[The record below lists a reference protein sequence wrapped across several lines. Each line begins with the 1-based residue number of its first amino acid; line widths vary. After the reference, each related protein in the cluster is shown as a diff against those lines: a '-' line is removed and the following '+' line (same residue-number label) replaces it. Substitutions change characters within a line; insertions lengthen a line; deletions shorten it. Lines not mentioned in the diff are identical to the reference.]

1 MVLGIYDTSVS
12 YVSYWAQFKICYF
25 WTHDI
30 ICIFL
35 TSGFQ
40 VFHSLG
46 GGNGSGMG
54 ALLISISDRRGVPWS
69 DDARFFYFSLS
80 YMLCMLWMWSR
91 VGTLLIS
98 KRGVPSS
105 DYAHVFPVFPSTT
118 CTVVYPF
125 RHAISVEFLRV
136 CEMLCLLPS
145 RSFTSVQPG

>member
-1 MVLGIYDTSVS
+1 
-12 YVSYWAQFKICYF
+12 
-25 WTHDI
+25 
-30 ICIFL
+30 
-35 TSGFQ
+35 
-40 VFHSLG
+40 
-46 GGNGSGMG
+46 MG
-54 ALLISISDRRGVPWS
+54 ALLISDRRGVPWS

-105 DYAHVFPVFPSTT
+105 DYANFFPVFPSTT

-136 CEMLCLLPS
+136 CEMLWLLSS
-145 RSFTSVQPG
+145 RSCTSVPMQPNGSNHPGFEPARARIGSDQDLEGVVHVDPFIPGLDRFLSNRRRS